1 MTTRTLLTRVV
12 PPLPRRWRGKYLIER
27 NLMATKAF
35 WPVFLSGFFDPV
47 FYLLAIGVGIG
58 QLAGNVEVAGME
70 VDYAAF
76 VAPAMLAASAMNGA
90 IYESTNM
97 FFKLKYGKI
106 YDGVL
111 STPLQARDVA
121 TGEIAWSLARG
132 SVYSLAF
139 LLVMGVMGLIHS
151 PYGILAF
158 PASILIGFAFG
169 AAGVAATTYMRTWQD
184 LDLVTLVT
192 LPLFLFS
199 ATFYP
204 IDVYPEFIQVITWI
218 SPLYH
223 GVVLIR
229 GLTLGILEWTMV
241 ITVAYLAAW
250 GIVGS
255 MITARRIG
263 VLLLKERGP
272 NLHGNRPAT
281 KAVSEASDD

>member
-1 MTTRTLLTRVV
+1 
-12 PPLPRRWRGKYLIER
+12 
-27 NLMATKAF
+27 MATKAF

-58 QLAGNVEVAGME
+58 QLAGDVEVAGIP
-70 VDYAAF
+70 VDYTAF

-106 YDGVL
+106 YDGIL

-132 SVYSLAF
+132 SIYSLAF
-139 LLVMGVMGLIHS
+139 LLVMAVMGLIHS

-158 PASILIGFAFG
+158 PAAILIGFAFG

-184 LDLVTLVT
+184 LDFVTLVT

-204 IDVYPEFIQVITWI
+204 IDVYPEFIQVVTWI

-229 GLTLGILEWTMV
+229 GLTLGILEWTML
-241 ITVAYLAAW
+241 INVAYLATW
-250 GIVGS
+250 GIMGS

-263 VLLLKERGP
+263 VLLLK
-272 NLHGNRPAT
+272 
-281 KAVSEASDD
+281 

>member
-1 MTTRTLLTRVV
+1 
-12 PPLPRRWRGKYLIER
+12 
-27 NLMATKAF
+27 
-35 WPVFLSGFFDPV
+35 
-47 FYLLAIGVGIG
+47 
-58 QLAGNVEVAGME
+58 
-70 VDYAAF
+70 
-76 VAPAMLAASAMNGA
+76 MLAASAMNGA

-106 YDGVL
+106 YDGIL

-132 SVYSLAF
+132 SIYSLAF
-139 LLVMGVMGLIHS
+139 LLVMAVMGLIRS

-158 PASILIGFAFG
+158 PAAILIGFAFG

-204 IDVYPEFIQVITWI
+204 IDVYPEFIQIVTWI

-229 GLTLGILEWTMV
+229 GLTLGILEWTML
-241 ITVAYLAAW
+241 INVAYLAAW

-263 VLLLKERGP
+263 VLLLK
-272 NLHGNRPAT
+272 
-281 KAVSEASDD
+281 

>member
-1 MTTRTLLTRVV
+1 
-12 PPLPRRWRGKYLIER
+12 
-27 NLMATKAF
+27 MATKAF

-58 QLAGNVEVAGME
+58 QLAGDVEVAGIP
-70 VDYAAF
+70 VDYTAF

-106 YDGVL
+106 YDGIL

-132 SVYSLAF
+132 SIYSLAF
-139 LLVMGVMGLIHS
+139 LFVMAVMGLIHS

-158 PASILIGFAFG
+158 PAAILIGFAFG

-204 IDVYPEFIQVITWI
+204 IDVYPEFIQAATWI

-229 GLTLGILEWTMV
+229 GLTLGILEWTMLV
-241 ITVAYLAAW
+241 NVAYLAAW

-255 MITARRIG
+255 IITARRIG
-263 VLLLKERGP
+263 VLLLR
-272 NLHGNRPAT
+272 
-281 KAVSEASDD
+281 

>member
-1 MTTRTLLTRVV
+1 
-12 PPLPRRWRGKYLIER
+12 
-27 NLMATKAF
+27 MATKAF

-58 QLAGNVEVAGME
+58 QLAGDVEVSGIP
-70 VDYAAF
+70 VDYTAF

-106 YDGVL
+106 YDGIL

-132 SVYSLAF
+132 SIYSLAF
-139 LLVMGVMGLIHS
+139 LFVMAVMGLIHS
-151 PYGILAF
+151 SYGILAF
-158 PASILIGFAFG
+158 PAAILIGFAFG

-204 IDVYPEFIQVITWI
+204 IDVYPEFIQAVTWI

-229 GLTLGILEWTMV
+229 GLTLGILEWTMLV
-241 ITVAYLAAW
+241 NVAYLAAW

-255 MITARRIG
+255 IITARRIG
-263 VLLLKERGP
+263 LLLLR
-272 NLHGNRPAT
+272 
-281 KAVSEASDD
+281 

>member
-1 MTTRTLLTRVV
+1 
-12 PPLPRRWRGKYLIER
+12 
-27 NLMATKAF
+27 MATKAF

-58 QLAGNVEVAGME
+58 QLAGEVEVAGMP
-70 VDYAAF
+70 VDYTAF

-106 YDGVL
+106 YDAIL

-121 TGEIAWSLARG
+121 SGEITWSLARG
-132 SVYSLAF
+132 SIYSLAF
-139 LLVMGVMGLIHS
+139 LGVMAVMGLIRS
-151 PYGILAF
+151 PYGILAL
-158 PASILIGFAFG
+158 PAAILVGFAFG

-204 IDVYPEFIQVITWI
+204 IDVYPEFIQIVTWV

-229 GLTLGILEWTMV
+229 GLTLGILEWSML
-241 ITVAYLAAW
+241 INVAYLAAW
-250 GIVGS
+250 GLVGS

-263 VLLLKERGP
+263 VLLLK
-272 NLHGNRPAT
+272 
-281 KAVSEASDD
+281 

>member
-1 MTTRTLLTRVV
+1 
-12 PPLPRRWRGKYLIER
+12 
-27 NLMATKAF
+27 MATKAF

-58 QLAGNVEVAGME
+58 QLAGDVEVSGIP
-70 VDYAAF
+70 VDYTAF

-106 YDGVL
+106 YDGIL

-132 SVYSLAF
+132 SIYSLAF
-139 LLVMGVMGLIHS
+139 LFVMAVMGLIHS

-158 PASILIGFAFG
+158 PAAILIGFAFG

-204 IDVYPEFIQVITWI
+204 IDVYPEFIQAVTWI

-229 GLTLGILEWTMV
+229 GLTLGILEWTMLV
-241 ITVAYLAAW
+241 NVAYLAAW

-255 MITARRIG
+255 IITARRIG
-263 VLLLKERGP
+263 VLLLR
-272 NLHGNRPAT
+272 
-281 KAVSEASDD
+281 

>member
-1 MTTRTLLTRVV
+1 
-12 PPLPRRWRGKYLIER
+12 
-27 NLMATKAF
+27 MATKAF

-58 QLAGNVEVAGME
+58 QLAGEVEVAGMP
-70 VDYAAF
+70 VDYTAF

-106 YDGVL
+106 YDAIL

-121 TGEIAWSLARG
+121 SGEITWSLARG
-132 SVYSLAF
+132 SIYSLAF
-139 LLVMGVMGLIHS
+139 LGVMAVMGLIRS
-151 PYGILAF
+151 PYGILAL
-158 PASILIGFAFG
+158 PAAILVGFAFG

-204 IDVYPEFIQVITWI
+204 IDVYPGFIQIVTWV

-229 GLTLGILEWTMV
+229 GLTLGILEWSML
-241 ITVAYLAAW
+241 INVAYLAAW
-250 GIVGS
+250 GVVGS

-263 VLLLKERGP
+263 VLLLK
-272 NLHGNRPAT
+272 
-281 KAVSEASDD
+281 

>member
-1 MTTRTLLTRVV
+1 M
-12 PPLPRRWRGKYLIER
+12 P
-27 NLMATKAF
+27 
-35 WPVFLSGFFDPV
+35 
-47 FYLLAIGVGIG
+47 
-58 QLAGNVEVAGME
+58 
-70 VDYAAF
+70 VDYTAF

-90 IYESTNM
+90 VYESTNM

-106 YDGVL
+106 YDGIL
-111 STPLQARDVA
+111 STPLQAHDVA

-132 SVYSLAF
+132 SIYSLAF
-139 LLVMGVMGLIHS
+139 LLVMAVMGLIRS

-158 PASILIGFAFG
+158 PAAILIGFAFG

-204 IDVYPEFIQVITWI
+204 IDVYPEFIQIVTWI

-229 GLTLGILEWTMV
+229 GLTLGILEWTML
-241 ITVAYLAAW
+241 INVAYLATW
-250 GIVGS
+250 GIMGS

-263 VLLLKERGP
+263 VLLLK
-272 NLHGNRPAT
+272 
-281 KAVSEASDD
+281 

>member
-1 MTTRTLLTRVV
+1 
-12 PPLPRRWRGKYLIER
+12 
-27 NLMATKAF
+27 MATRAY

-58 QLAGNVEVAGME
+58 QLAGDVEVAGTP
-70 VDYAAF
+70 VDYTAF

-106 YDGVL
+106 YDGIL

-132 SVYSLAF
+132 SIYSLAF
-139 LLVMGVMGLIHS
+139 LLVMAVMGLIQS

-158 PASILIGFAFG
+158 PAAILIGFAFG

-184 LDLVTLVT
+184 LDLVALVT

-204 IDVYPEFIQVITWI
+204 IDVYPPFIQIVTWI

-229 GLTLGILEWTMV
+229 GLTLGILEWTML
-241 ITVAYLAAW
+241 INVAYLAAW

-263 VLLLKERGP
+263 VLLLK
-272 NLHGNRPAT
+272 
-281 KAVSEASDD
+281 

>member
-1 MTTRTLLTRVV
+1 MTTGPLLTRVV
-12 PPLPRRWRGKYLIER
+12 PPLPRRWRGKYLVER

-58 QLAGNVEVAGME
+58 QLAGDPVVAGIP
-70 VDYAAF
+70 VDYTAF
-76 VAPAMLAASAMNGA
+76 LAPAMLAASAMNGA

-106 YDGVL
+106 YDG
-111 STPLQARDVA
+111 
-121 TGEIAWSLARG
+121 
-132 SVYSLAF
+132 
-139 LLVMGVMGLIHS
+139 
-151 PYGILAF
+151 ILAL
-158 PASILIGFAFG
+158 PAAILIGFAFG

-204 IDVYPEFIQVITWI
+204 IDVYPEFIQIVTWV

-229 GLTLGILEWTMV
+229 GLTLGILEWTML
-241 ITVAYLAAW
+241 INIAYLAAW

-263 VLLLKERGP
+263 VLLLK
-272 NLHGNRPAT
+272 
-281 KAVSEASDD
+281 